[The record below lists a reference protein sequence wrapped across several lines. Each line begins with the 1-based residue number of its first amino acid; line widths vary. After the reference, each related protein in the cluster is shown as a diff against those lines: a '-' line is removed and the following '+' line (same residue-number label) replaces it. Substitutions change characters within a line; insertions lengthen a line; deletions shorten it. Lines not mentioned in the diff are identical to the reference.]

1 MKHSK
6 MSELLRSFNLL
17 LFLLKPYSCAYKQI
31 HDIIIIGDTLMKS
44 YVKKQLIRMRVY
56 LIFDGIKRT
65 EYIKKK
71 NLFYSVGSNFFFQ
84 PRILPSDPKLIKFG
98 NNVTVASNVT
108 FINHDLIYMTLNFL
122 NNGKYYNYYAKPI
135 EIGDNVFIGSN
146 STILPNV
153 KVGTNVVIAAGSI
166 VTKDVE
172 NNSVVAGNPARKIC
186 TFEELIIKREKEN
199 SKLLMEEDIEGI
211 WRVFNEEKNTR

>member
-1 MKHSK
+1 
-6 MSELLRSFNLL
+6 
-17 LFLLKPYSCAYKQI
+17 
-31 HDIIIIGDTLMKS
+31 MKS

-108 FINHDLIYMTLNFL
+108 FINHDLIYRTLNFL

-146 STILPNV
+146 STILPAINPIHSPFR
-153 KVGTNVVIAAGSI
+153 IAISY
-166 VTKDVE
+166 
-172 NNSVVAGNPARKIC
+172 SS
-186 TFEELIIKREKEN
+186 
-199 SKLLMEEDIEGI
+199 SK
-211 WRVFNEEKNTR
+211 FPNTISSSTSAISCPFSS